1 MIFKNI
7 TILDI
12 FKKDGDE
19 NLSWAIIGVIMVF
32 LFIPYGIYTD
42 VRPYAL
48 LVVLYSF
55 LMTRFKK
62 PGAPFVVMAMALCI
76 PSYMFQSEY
85 YFLSELT
92 ANKIRWIFL
101 TVRLSVA
108 ISVIY
113 NIVRG
118 RKIFPFVGVVILA
131 ALYGLVLCLYNTA
144 SNGLWRIINLL
155 LYVHLFFAWCYY
167 DKLSFNSFFKV
178 ISTIFICI
186 LVYGILQYHFGIT
199 PYFDWYFVV
208 YGGLNH
214 PHASGICGNALIF
227 SAVVLSYH
235 SVLLLKFLKEG
246 KIDLILL
253 LATFYAAL
261 ISLER
266 TAILVIAIAWMFFF
280 AMRMEK
286 IKENTII
293 LLLAAIVIT
302 CAFSVPFFENTID
315 ILTDRFEEG
324 SGHRFAA
331 YPMVLAA
338 VLDNIYGVG
347 ETGMMQAMQWYGKGE
362 LLIWFGTLDNFY
374 LTQILYYGVFAI
386 FPILFYLYYF
396 IKVLFL
402 RKSNKDLFHTVILCF
417 LPWIL
422 IGFSFD
428 IEAFMQ
434 LSLLYFGLLGYVWSI
449 WDKNGDN
456 QIERIVTN

>member
-1 MIFKNI
+1 MI
-7 TILDI
+7 
-12 FKKDGDE
+12 
-19 NLSWAIIGVIMVF
+19 
-32 LFIPYGIYTD
+32 
-42 VRPYAL
+42 
-48 LVVLYSF
+48 
-55 LMTRFKK
+55 
-62 PGAPFVVMAMALCI
+62 
-76 PSYMFQSEY
+76 
-85 YFLSELT
+85 
-92 ANKIRWIFL
+92 
-101 TVRLSVA
+101 
-108 ISVIY
+108 
-113 NIVRG
+113 
-118 RKIFPFVGVVILA
+118 
-131 ALYGLVLCLYNTA
+131 
-144 SNGLWRIINLL
+144 
-155 LYVHLFFAWCYY
+155 
-167 DKLSFNSFFKV
+167 
-178 ISTIFICI
+178 
-186 LVYGILQYHFGIT
+186 
-199 PYFDWYFVV
+199 
-208 YGGLNH
+208 YGG
-214 PHASGICGNALIF
+214 
-227 SAVVLSYH
+227 
-235 SVLLLKFLKEG
+235 
-246 KIDLILL
+246 
-253 LATFYAAL
+253 T
-261 ISLER
+261 
-266 TAILVIAIAWMFFF
+266 
-280 AMRMEK
+280 MEK